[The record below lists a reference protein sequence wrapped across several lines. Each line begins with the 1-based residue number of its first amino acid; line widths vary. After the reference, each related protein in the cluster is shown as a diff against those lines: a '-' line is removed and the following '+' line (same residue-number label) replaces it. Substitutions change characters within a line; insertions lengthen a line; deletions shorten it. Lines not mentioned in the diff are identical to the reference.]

1 MVRLVI
7 ESWVSS
13 TQQRQVAH
21 RCLSHC
27 SFYHNRGFPTLRK
40 VREGWEATAQAEFLL
55 VAVAVVIH
63 IGGSG
68 GCMALRADVDSVI
81 GQGG

>member
-1 MVRLVI
+1 MGRT
-7 ESWVSS
+7 
-13 TQQRQVAH
+13 TQV
-21 RCLSHC
+21 
-27 SFYHNRGFPTLRK
+27 
-40 VREGWEATAQAEFLL
+40 EFLL